1 MKKEILFFG
10 SFFLLFYFGEKKR
23 ENKNPQKRIK
33 ETNIFFLFVFSLFL
47 SKIKNQKEKYKE
59 KAFLKKG

>member
-33 ETNIFFLFVFSLFL
+33 ETNINIFSFLFSLFF
-47 SKIKNQKEKYKE
+47 SQK
-59 KAFLKKG
+59 